1 MVTFY
6 LDYHKHLKAQ
16 QFGKLLTYRILPNI
30 LCKNITVNS
39 SKLYP
44 LIIFKKMEEQPGHQI
59 VPVTDD
65 GKTIAIISYLTLVG
79 FIIALIMH
87 SSNKTS
93 LGAFHLRQ
101 VLLLIIIGIAVS
113 FIAWI
118 PILGQLVWLVTWLG
132 LFVFWI
138 LGLISAINGE
148 EKPMPLIGV
157 KAQEMFA
164 TVFK

>member
-1 MVTFY
+1 M
-6 LDYHKHLKAQ
+6 Q
-16 QFGKLLTYRILPNI
+16 E
-30 LCKNITVNS
+30 NITI
-39 SKLYP
+39 KLFTFIH
-44 LIIFKKMEEQPGHQI
+44 LLSFTNMEEQPSHQI

-101 VLLLIIIGIAVS
+101 MLLLIIIGIAVG
-113 FIAWI
+113 FVAWI
-118 PILGQLVWLVTWLG
+118 PILGQLVWLVTCLG

-138 LGLISAINGE
+138 FGLISAINGE
-148 EKPMPLIGV
+148 EKPMPLVGA